1 VPAGR
6 VVTPL
11 LAARGLERRYADRVV
26 VADLSFELAP
36 GEIFGFL
43 GENGAGKTTTFEML
57 SGLRRPDRGHLEWR
71 GARIEPTA
79 AAYRARLGVVFQQA
93 SVDQALTARENLQ
106 LGAALYGLTGAAAR
120 AKIDAALA
128 FTELGARAHEPVKKF
143 SGGMRR
149 RLELARVLMHE
160 PELLVLDEPTH
171 GLDPGFFRRFW
182 AELRRLRETRGLT
195 VLVTTHDPAEAA
207 QADRLAVLD
216 AGRVLALGSPA
227 ELTAQVGGD
236 VLVVEADDAAA
247 LVEPI
252 RARHGLEARVAG
264 DGKLLVTLPR
274 AHELVPRLVEGFP
287 PGRLRS
293 VAVHPPD
300 LADVFVRL
308 TGRTYQEAA

>member
-1 VPAGR
+1 MPAGR
-6 VVTPL
+6 VVAPL

-26 VADLSFELAP
+26 VDDLSFALAP

-43 GENGAGKTTTFEML
+43 GENGAGKTTTFEMI
-57 SGLRRPDRGHLEWR
+57 SGLRRPDRGEILWR
-71 GARIEPTA
+71 GAAALPTD
-79 AAYRARLGVVFQQA
+79 AAYRARLGVVFQKP
-93 SVDQALTARENLQ
+93 SVDEALSARENLE
-106 LGAALYGLTGAAAR
+106 LGAALYGLRGAAVR

-128 FTELGARAHEPVKKF
+128 FAELADRAREPVKKL

-149 RLELARVLMHE
+149 RLELARVLLHE

-182 AELRRLRETRGLT
+182 AEIRRLRDARGLT
-195 VLVTTHDPAEAA
+195 VLLTTHDPAEAA

-216 AGRVLALGSPA
+216 AGRVLATGTPA

-236 VLVVEADDAAA
+236 VRVVEADDAAA

-252 RARHGLEARVAG
+252 RARHGVEARVSG
-264 DGKLLVTLPR
+264 DRLLLTLPR

-287 PGRLRS
+287 AGRLRS

-308 TGRTYQEAA
+308 TGRTWQAAA